1 MSKTNQR
8 NQANNS
14 SLFQIVKSLFK
25 GKSATAPVQV
35 SQPFSYP
42 KSSNCV
48 TIDVNSLSPQAR
60 MAYDQLFD
68 SIFSNVQ
75 SSKA

>member
-1 MSKTNQR
+1 MSKTITR

-14 SLFQIVKSLFK
+14 SLFQFVKSLFQ
-25 GKSATAPVQV
+25 GKPATAPVQV
-35 SQPFSYP
+35 QQPFSYP

-48 TIDVNSLSPQAR
+48 TIDVNTLSPQAR

-68 SIFSNVQ
+68 SLFSNVQ